1 MPEPRLKL
9 FDTLPWKE
17 RWFIRGRLASAP
29 LEAMA
34 ERARGHAMLDV
45 GCGHG
50 ALVALLA
57 EGHPDRHVVGIDPDV
72 RKIGWAQASVGRNPC
87 VELRACTIDTLA
99 RERPGAFDCLFVAD
113 VLYLLAP
120 DSWGEFLTAARQLLR
135 PGGMLVLKEAEDDG
149 SWRALKAL
157 WQERLMVWL
166 LRRTHSSGA
175 IGFAPRSALANAITA
190 AGFVIEETASYARG
204 YSTPHILFTARVL

>member
-1 MPEPRLKL
+1 MPEPSLKV

-17 RWFIRGRLASAP
+17 RWFVRGRLASAP
-29 LEAMA
+29 LAAMA
-34 ERARGHAMLDV
+34 ERARGQDLLDV

-57 EGHPDRHVVGIDPDV
+57 EGHPERHVVGIDPDA
-72 RKIGWAQASVGRNPC
+72 RKIGWAQASVGRNPR
-87 VELRACTIDTLA
+87 VELAACTIETLA
-99 RERPGAFDCLFVAD
+99 AERPGAFDCIFVAD

-120 DSWGEFLTAARQLLR
+120 ATWGEFLAAARRLLR
-135 PGGMLVLKEAEDDG
+135 PGGVLVLKEAEDDG

-175 IGFAPRSALANAITA
+175 IGFMPRSVLADALTG
-190 AGFVIEETASYARG
+190 AGFTIDETASYARG
-204 YSTPHILFTARVL
+204 YTTPHILFTAHVP